1 MRSIAACGLLFQ
13 KGSEHIK
20 QANQQKIE
28 RGVGGR
34 QVEYRLMQGHLDW
47 ADCRRVDM
55 QVTRA

>member
-34 QVEYRLMQGHLDW
+34 QVEYRLMQGHLD
-47 ADCRRVDM
+47 
-55 QVTRA
+55 